1 MLKRTAT
8 TYSEAASEW
17 DDGATSA
24 YTSRQSQEDFAG
36 IVVDYCFTN
45 FQQGNKPRGFKSS
58 NATWMLEKLGIAD
71 YDAVQNIE
79 KLVFTIQDA
88 IREAKIQWKTI
99 DLGRIK
105 QITKLVIVR
114 ELNMLDGR
122 KDAQKYAETRMPTI
136 SDFEMD
142 IGAES
147 VVKSQAA
154 LSQYSGSRAS
164 PSPKKHINVGL
175 SQMSS
180 DGKMPPSR
188 SALKPPQPFSPDFHS
203 SKKTAP
209 SFNLGSVGV
218 MSPKEK
224 GDGPTADKLKKLDTA
239 AAGRSASAAPSLKGG

>member
-1 MLKRTAT
+1 
-8 TYSEAASEW
+8 
-17 DDGATSA
+17 
-24 YTSRQSQEDFAG
+24 
-36 IVVDYCFTN
+36 
-45 FQQGNKPRGFKSS
+45 
-58 NATWMLEKLGIAD
+58 
-71 YDAVQNIE
+71 
-79 KLVFTIQDA
+79 
-88 IREAKIQWKTI
+88 
-99 DLGRIK
+99 
-105 QITKLVIVR
+105 
-114 ELNMLDGR
+114 MLDGR

-154 LSQYSGSRAS
+154 LSQYSGSRGS

-203 SKKTAP
+203 TKKTAP
-209 SFNLGSVGV
+209 SFNLGSVGA

-224 GDGPTADKLKKLDTA
+224 GDGPTADKLKKLEA
-239 AAGRSASAAPSLKGG
+239 AAPGRSASAAPSLKGG